1 MSLFLTSQILAGL
14 AFVFGMASFQF
25 KPRKTVLLCIFFCA
39 IFNAS
44 HFLVLER
51 YGAGTLIFIN
61 SLRFLVAAFI
71 PSQRWMWLFIGFS
84 LIGFAFTWTDI
95 VSLLGLAATLI
106 GTVGTF
112 KQTDREVRLYLMWV
126 SAFWVVHNLL
136 VGSPVAMLMEACFL
150 LSNYWGWRRF
160 YVGKS

>member
-1 MSLFLTSQILAGL
+1 
-14 AFVFGMASFQF
+14 MASFQL

-71 PSQRWMWLFIGFS
+71 PSRRW
-84 LIGFAFTWTDI
+84 
-95 VSLLGLAATLI
+95 
-106 GTVGTF
+106 
-112 KQTDREVRLYLMWV
+112 MWV

-160 YVGKS
+160 YANKN